1 VPTLAALVGA
11 LLIAIPVVA
20 VTVERHQVDTLA
32 ERLLAEARVVG
43 EALPWQA
50 GAVLDAA
57 CARMSDDLGVRITVI
72 APDGRVLGESTRSS
86 ESLENHAARPEIVA
100 ALADGAG
107 HAVRRSATVGVD
119 LIYAAWRQQRGRDVR
134 VVRTAMPLTT
144 VAANVAALRRL
155 LLAGLLGAVL
165 LGLAVALVASRRLLR
180 RVQRLVA
187 FARTLASGAPTPY
200 LAPERRDDLGVLEE
214 QLADMAR
221 EVAATIAALRV
232 ERERLEGILRGMV
245 EGVVVTDLDG
255 NVVLLN
261 GRARELL
268 DVPTGVDG
276 RGHPLIDLARQPQL
290 AEILRA
296 LAAGASTLTRDVE
309 FGADEV
315 TVQVNAARL
324 CDPDGRPFGFVL
336 VLHDVSELRR
346 LEVIRRDFVAN
357 VSHELRTPLTA
368 IKGYAETLLGPAG
381 TEPDTRRRFLSV
393 IDRHSERL
401 GRLIDDLLTLSD
413 LELGRTP
420 LRLATVAVAPAIDD
434 VVQILSAAAARAGV
448 ELTAVVAADTPP
460 VAADPDRFRQV
471 LINLVDNAIKYSP
484 RGGRVEVR
492 AGAADAHENTV
503 RLDVRDTGIGIPA
516 QDLPR
521 LTERFFRVD
530 KGRSRALGGTGLGL
544 AIVKHIVQ
552 AHGGELDIQST
563 VGAGTTV
570 RVWFRRRSGARGRG
584 VLKTLSAEHSRPR
597 RGRARGPARDA
608 SRPPRRR
615 RAPARTARGGGT
627 RARSADRARSRA
639 DGGGAP
645 RRAARRDRG
654 RRPIRSPRGS

>member
-1 VPTLAALVGA
+1 VVSDTSSIQTRSSRNLVVQFLVPTLAALVGA

-20 VTVERHQVDTLA
+20 VVVERHQVDTLA

-50 GAVLDAA
+50 GAALDAA
-57 CARMSDDLGVRITVI
+57 CARMAGDLGVRITVI

-86 ESLENHAARPEIVA
+86 ESLENHAARPEIVT

-107 HAVRRSATVGVD
+107 HAVRRSATVGRE
-119 LIYAAWRQQRGRDVR
+119 LLYTAWRQQRGRDVR
-134 VVRTAMPLTT
+134 VVRTAIPLTT

-165 LGLAVALVASRRLLR
+165 LGLAVALVVSRRLLR

-200 LAPERRDDLGVLEE
+200 LARERADDLGVLEE
-214 QLADMAR
+214 QLAEMAR
-221 EVAATIAALRV
+221 DVAATIAALRV

-255 NVVLLN
+255 DVVLLN

-268 DVPTGVDG
+268 DVPPGIDG
-276 RGHPLIDLARQPQL
+276 RGHPLIELARQPQL
-290 AEILRA
+290 ADILRA
-296 LAAGASTLTRDVE
+296 LAGGASTLTRDVE

-324 CDPDGRPFGFVL
+324 CDPDGLPFGSVL

-381 TEPDTRRRFLSV
+381 SDPETRQRFLSV

-420 LRLATVAVAPAIDD
+420 LRLATVAVAPAVDD
-434 VVQILSAAAARAGV
+434 VVQILSDAAARSGV
-448 ELTAVVAADTPP
+448 ELTSAVAPDTPP

-492 AGAADAHENTV
+492 AGAADAAHENTV

-552 AHGGELDIQST
+552 AHGGELDVQST

-570 RVWFRRRSGARGRG
+570 RVWFPA
-584 VLKTLSAEHSRPR
+584 A
-597 RGRARGPARDA
+597 GPE
-608 SRPPRRR
+608 
-615 RAPARTARGGGT
+615 
-627 RARSADRARSRA
+627 
-639 DGGGAP
+639 
-645 RRAARRDRG
+645 RAAAA
-654 RRPIRSPRGS
+654 S